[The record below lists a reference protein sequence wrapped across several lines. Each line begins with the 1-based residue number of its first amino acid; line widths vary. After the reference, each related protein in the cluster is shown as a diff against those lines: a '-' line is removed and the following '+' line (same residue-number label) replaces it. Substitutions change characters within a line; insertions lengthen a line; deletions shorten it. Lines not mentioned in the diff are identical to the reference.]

1 MIKLTCINKIY
12 RIYKNETVTLENINI
27 EGNKSGGMI

>member
-12 RIYKNETVTLENINI
+12 RTYENETVTLENINF
-27 EGNKSGGMI
+27 EVNKSGGMI